1 MNIAAHLQEYG
12 SRIFATA
19 TITIGL
25 MVSGQA
31 IAFGP
36 IVSPQELKTLASRG
50 DVRILDI
57 RETQGTPEAPNY
69 DAGHIPGSV
78 SAPYSSFRG
87 NKSNPG
93 RPVPEAKLSA
103 LLGTIGVTPDT
114 KIVITNRGTDATDFG
129 AAARVYWTLKVAG
142 LKSIAILDGGL
153 KGWASAGYALSTEK
167 PSIKPTTLS
176 LKYDESAIVTTDEVS
191 QALGSKDSKTK
202 LVDARPAGFFKGE
215 VRHDAASRYGTLPG
229 AQNFSHDLW
238 FLPKSATL
246 KPRGEIE
253 SLAKRAG
260 LIHDQETVSFC
271 NTGHWAATNWF
282 VLSEVLGQKG
292 VKMYPESVVAW
303 SKTELPL
310 DNEPGRVG
318 TLWRDLKRIF

>member
-176 LKYDESAIVTTDEVS
+176 LKYDESAIVTIDEVS

-229 AQNFSHDLW
+229 AQNFSHDQW

-246 KPRGEIE
+246 KPRSEIE

-260 LIHDQETVSFC
+260 LLHDQETVSFC

-282 VLSEVLGQKG
+282 ILSELLGQKG

-303 SKTELPL
+303 SKTDLPL
-310 DNEPGRVG
+310 DNEPGRAG